1 MTEFHRSLY
10 VIGIEQVQ
18 DSTNQCTAY
27 QSRPYWL
34 HYIRTPGV
42 HLEKDTYLEHA
53 HEIERADSQARAHRR
68 SHRPIARRQE
78 NTQANVDSNR
88 DQRVEEREPLIPR
101 HQQHIA
107 NSTCSGID
115 HTAYSKCDEQR
126 PCSCKAGP
134 R

>member
-1 MTEFHRSLY
+1 MTQSQRSLY
-10 VIGIEQVQ
+10 VIEIEQVQ
-18 DSTNQCTAY
+18 YSTNQCTSY
-27 QSRPYWL
+27 QPRPYWL

-42 HLEKDTYLEHA
+42 HLEKYTYLEHA

-78 NTQANVDSNR
+78 STQANVDSNR

-107 NSTCSGID
+107 NSTGSSID
-115 HTAYSKCDEQR
+115 HTAYSKCDEQGPR
-126 PCSCKAGP
+126 CHKAGP
-134 R
+134 G